1 MRYASKL
8 YVPFESWPEQ
18 DRRLW
23 EAAFAKGD
31 NPFEDSGP
39 AAHLAEASR
48 LTFRDAYARHIAFL
62 TARHSHLLARPPAE
76 RLDRAIIAD
85 YVKWQPATTGAR
97 TIANN
102 LYWLGITLRYMG
114 PGKDWS
120 WLFAISNRIAAQA
133 KRKPEKKFLVTGDIL
148 YSLGVTLMDR
158 ASSSGEHGKT
168 ISKNQALLYRNGL
181 LISLL
186 AAIPLRLR
194 ALSSL
199 RIGKHLVRVG
209 GQWALDIPA
218 QLDKIKR
225 AHEYPIPARLL
236 SQRIDLYL
244 NNFRSRIPGAITHDF
259 LWASNSGQQMTAGHI
274 EKMVRRHTLQALGFS
289 VNPHRFRNAAAT
301 LWSIRDPAN
310 VRGTKDLLGHAS
322 FSPTEKY
329 YITAHSRLAGRALAR
344 AIDSVRKGPV
354 VS

>member
-1 MRYASKL
+1 MRHETKL
-8 YVPFESWPEQ
+8 YVPFESWPKE

-23 EAAFAKGD
+23 EAALAKGD
-31 NPFEDSGP
+31 DPFEDNGP
-39 AAHLAEASR
+39 AAHLADASR
-48 LTFRDAYARHIAFL
+48 VSFQDAYARLIAFL
-62 TARHSHLLARPPAE
+62 KARHGHLLARPAAE
-76 RLDRAIIAD
+76 RLDREIIAD

-114 PGKDWS
+114 PDKEWA
-120 WLFAISNRIAAQA
+120 WLLAISNRIAAQA
-133 KRKPEKKFLVTGDIL
+133 KRKPDKNFFVTGDVL

-158 ASSSGEHGKT
+158 ASSGGEHGKA
-168 ISKNQALLYRNGL
+168 ISKQQALLYRNGL
-181 LISLL
+181 LISTL

-194 ALSSL
+194 AVSSL
-199 RIGKHLVRVG
+199 RIGTHLVRVG

-218 QLDKIKR
+218 ELDKTKR
-225 AHEYPIPARLL
+225 AHEYPIPERLL

-244 NNFRSRIPGAITHDF
+244 NQFRSRIPGARAHDY
-259 LWASNSGQQMTAGHI
+259 LWASNSGQQMMAGHI
-274 EKMVRRHTLQALGFS
+274 EKMVRRHTLQALGFP

-322 FSPTEKY
+322 FAPTEKH
-329 YITAHSRLAGRALAR
+329 YIMTHSRLAGHALAR
-344 AIDSVRKGPV
+344 AIDNVRKGPA